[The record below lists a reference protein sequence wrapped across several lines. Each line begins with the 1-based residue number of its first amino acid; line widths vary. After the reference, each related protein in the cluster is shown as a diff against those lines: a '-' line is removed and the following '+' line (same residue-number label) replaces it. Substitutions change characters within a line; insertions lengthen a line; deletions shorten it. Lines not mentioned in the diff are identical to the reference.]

1 MTASPSCTPAS
12 LSMYSLFCL
21 FREWD
26 FDLKKLPNIK
36 MRKICANDAVPKKS
50 KKKTVTAVDKDLG
63 ELALKDESSDSDE
76 EMTAVA

>member
-1 MTASPSCTPAS
+1 
-12 LSMYSLFCL
+12 
-21 FREWD
+21 
-26 FDLKKLPNIK
+26 